1 MAAVIPPAV
10 VGGVAAVAGFAS
22 AFGGILRT
30 IASRILSFVTYAV
43 RQIIRY
49 RHEIARALLTAY
61 RRRMEIIWLVGNLY
75 IVLFG

>member
-1 MAAVIPPAV
+1 MPAIIPPVV
-10 VGGVAAVAGFAS
+10 VGGLTAVIGFAT

-30 IASRILSFVTYAV
+30 VASRILSFVSYAV
-43 RQIIRY
+43 RQIMRY

-61 RRRMEIIWLVGNLY
+61 RRRMEVIWLIGNLY